1 MPFAHAACEV
11 DESWSPPELPAAYL
25 ERVVAAKLRAAA
37 ALPQAQAA
45 SGLLVA
51 DTIVV
56 SEGAILGKPQSRDE
70 ARGTLRSLAGR
81 THHVST
87 RFALRALGS
96 GRELAQTVT
105 SDVTFR
111 PLHRDA
117 LEAYVAT
124 GEGADKA
131 GGYAIQGLG
140 GFLVTELRG
149 SYSAV
154 VGLPVAEVADALV
167 AVGLAESFPLPF

>member
-1 MPFAHAACEV
+1 M
-11 DESWSPPELPAAYL
+11 DESWSPPEPPSAYL
-25 ERVVAAKLRAAA
+25 ERVVAAKLRAAT
-37 ALPQAQAA
+37 ALPQARAA

-56 SEGAILGKPQSRDE
+56 SEGAILGKPRSRDE
-70 ARGTLRSLAGR
+70 ALATLRALAGR

-87 RFALRALGS
+87 RFALRAFGT

-111 PLHRDA
+111 PLQPTA

-124 GEGADKA
+124 GEGDDKA

-154 VGLPVAEVADALV
+154 VGLPLAEVADALV
-167 AVGLAESFPLPF
+167 AVGLADSFPLPDRA